1 MSDQAVPVISHN
13 PALLPTLPYAFHAPM
28 AFEGPHKFDASHF
41 VGAFQKP
48 DGGMPM
54 VSPMDQNIVPQQPG
68 IPHRLNSIEKQELEL
83 ARRRAEKA
91 AEGKRANAAAARARR
106 RATRP
111 RLDERTGDAEAEG
124 DASHGEED
132 DLEAKLAATKDE
144 KEAKRLRRLLRNR
157 VSAQQARE
165 RKKSYVSNLEAQAKQ
180 SEQLIAKLQQEVKTL
195 ERENVMLRQVIRN
208 MQGGGGKAPEAT

>member
-1 MSDQAVPVISHN
+1 
-13 PALLPTLPYAFHAPM
+13 
-28 AFEGPHKFDASHF
+28 
-41 VGAFQKP
+41 
-48 DGGMPM
+48 M
-54 VSPMDQNIVPQQPG
+54 VSTMDQNIVPQQPG

-144 KEAKRLRRLLRNR
+144 KEAKRLRRWAIGHFLNHVMFKLMLFPNHIPFDLGAKYCVHNMHFGALDVGHMCDARCLCLLHCAGCCATEFLHSRPER
-157 VSAQQARE
+157 GRRAMSATWRP
-165 RKKSYVSNLEAQAKQ
+165 RPSSQ
-180 SEQLIAKLQQEVKTL
+180 SSWCVPILWFLMVW
-195 ERENVMLRQVIRN
+195 QV
-208 MQGGGGKAPEAT
+208 GES